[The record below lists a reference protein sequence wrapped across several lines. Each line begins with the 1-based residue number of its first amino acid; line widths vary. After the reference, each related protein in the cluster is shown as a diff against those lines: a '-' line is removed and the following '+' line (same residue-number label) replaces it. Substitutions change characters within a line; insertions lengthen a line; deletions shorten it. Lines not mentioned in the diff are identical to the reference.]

1 MRLRCAK
8 PARQRL
14 PPLLNYRMS
23 VMMSRATSEP
33 LKDAHELLKRPAC
46 AYREVGDHGCLAE
59 AKMDAGGGRRR
70 KTCSPCQTKGRQ
82 GYVRYVSYSWSML
95 SMWTSASLCCL
106 GLAKVFCIVVGEECC
121 GGSCCL
127 KLKREAST
135 TPAPLPSPRPPRA
148 PTLLQV
154 ATLREGAETPWRL
167 FGMVGARSS
176 CDLHPKATLS
186 ESIRVL

>member
-1 MRLRCAK
+1 VRLRCAK

-23 VMMSRATSEP
+23 VMMSRAASEP
-33 LKDAHELLKRPAC
+33 LEDTHELVKRPAC
-46 AYREVGDHGCLAE
+46 AYREVGDHGSLAE
-59 AKMDAGGGRRR
+59 AKMDASGGRRR
-70 KTCSPCQTKGRQ
+70 KTCPPCQTKGRQ
-82 GYVRYVSYSWSML
+82 GYVRHVSYSWSML
-95 SMWTSASLCCL
+95 SMCTSASLCC
-106 GLAKVFCIVVGEECC
+106 GR
-121 GGSCCL
+121 SCCL

-135 TPAPLPSPRPPRA
+135 TRTPLPSPRPPRA

-186 ESIRVL
+186 ASIRVL